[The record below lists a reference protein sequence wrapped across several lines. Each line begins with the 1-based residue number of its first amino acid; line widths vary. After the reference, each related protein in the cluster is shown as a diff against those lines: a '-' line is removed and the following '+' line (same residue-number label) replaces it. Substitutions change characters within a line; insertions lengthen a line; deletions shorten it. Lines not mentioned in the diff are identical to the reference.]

1 MLLKIRIV
9 QEKMNIEK
17 YRHKNKNRKKKKI
30 NTKTRTIVE
39 LRQRTYK

>member
-17 YRHKNKNRKKKKI
+17 YHHKNKNRKKKKI

-39 LRQRTYK
+39 LRQRTNK